1 MSFKKP
7 VVNKIVTDIKNLTIY
22 IRTLKKFGKS
32 TLFRDTVL
40 EKYGDPER
48 GLLVGLGAEVGY
60 NLLDDLNRTHIET
73 WAELNELKNW
83 LIKEKGKEHNIE
95 LIAFDVVDELM
106 PIVEKEVIRQSV
118 IDTKKPCKSIN
129 AAYGGY
135 GAGQIKV
142 VELAKEFFLDLKKS
156 GIGVWAI
163 AHTKFKNIKQKGDID
178 EGYMSLSSTLQ
189 SNYESIFG
197 DIFDC
202 VLTGYID
209 RELEE
214 ETIQVG
220 DDEKK
225 IRHATGEIRKLY
237 LRGNTFIDA
246 GCRFKDGSVPDFIVF
261 DQPNMAKTF
270 IDTLENGMRL
280 SMSGAISEKDFQQIQ
295 KKNEELGFVP
305 KVTLGQSDDEENAQV
320 DLEEDTLLDEQQE
333 ETIDIE
339 HNKQLKGK
347 VAGKYKTA
355 TPEQKAKV
363 KEILGTYGAAKLDET
378 KPSKMFEDILAIL

>member
-1 MSFKKP
+1 MAFKKP
-7 VVNKIVTDIKNLTIY
+7 QVNKIVTDIKNLTIY

-60 NLLDDLNRTHIET
+60 SLLDDLNRTHIET
-73 WAELNELKNW
+73 WAELLELKKW
-83 LIKEKGKEHNIE
+83 LIEQRGKEHNIE

-270 IDTLENGMRL
+270 IDTLETGMRL
-280 SMSGAISEKDFQQIQ
+280 SMSGAVTEKEFKEIQ
-295 KKNEELGFVP
+295 TEDKKPTV
-305 KVTLGQSDDEENAQV
+305 KVTETKQEEQIEI
-320 DLEEDTLLDEQQE
+320 EEDNLLDETKE
-333 ETIDIE
+333 EVIDIE
-339 HNKQLKGK
+339 HNKQLKAK
-347 VAGKYKTA
+347 VAGKYKTS

-363 KEILGTYGAAKLDET
+363 KEILGQFGAAKLDET
-378 KPSKMFEDILAIL
+378 KPTKMFEDILAIL

>member
-1 MSFKKP
+1 MAFKRP

-73 WAELNELKNW
+73 WAELNELKKW
-83 LIKEKGKEHNIE
+83 LIEQKGREHNIE

-106 PIVEKEVIRQSV
+106 PIIEKEVIRQSV

-135 GAGQIKV
+135 GAGQLRV
-142 VELAKEFFLDLKKS
+142 VELGKEFFLDLKKA
-156 GIGVWAI
+156 GVGVWAI

-214 ETIQVG
+214 ETVQVG
-220 DDEKK
+220 DDERK

-246 GCRFKDGSVPDFIVF
+246 GCRFKDGSVPDYIVF

-270 IDTLENGMRL
+270 IDTLETGMRL
-280 SMSGAISEKDFQQIQ
+280 SMSGAVSEKEFKQIQ
-295 KKNEELGFVP
+295 KETPKPEVTIEDGTVSDEVELG
-305 KVTLGQSDDEENAQV
+305 
-320 DLEEDTLLDEQQE
+320 EDTLLDESQE
-333 ETIDIE
+333 EVIDIE
-339 HNKQLKGK
+339 RNKELKGK

-355 TPEQKAKV
+355 TADTKAKV
-363 KEILGTYGAAKLDET
+363 KEILGKYGATKLDET
-378 KPSKMFEDILAIL
+378 KPTQMFEDILAIL

>member
-1 MSFKKP
+1 MAFRKP
-7 VVNKIVTDIKNLTIY
+7 TVNKIVTDIKNLTIY

-32 TLFRDTVL
+32 TLFRDVIL

-48 GLLVGLGAEVGY
+48 GLLVGLGAEIGY
-60 NLLDDLNRTHIET
+60 NLLDDLNRTHVET
-73 WAELNELKNW
+73 WQELVDLKNW
-83 LIKEKGKEHNIE
+83 LIKQKGKEHNIE
-95 LIAFDVVDELM
+95 MIAFDVVDEM
-106 PIVEKEVIRQSV
+106 IPIVEKEVIRLST

-135 GAGQIKV
+135 GAGQLKV
-142 VELAKEFFLDLKKS
+142 VEMTKDYLLELKKS

-214 ETIQVG
+214 ETVSVG
-220 DDEKK
+220 DEEKK

-246 GCRFKDGSVPDFIVF
+246 GCRFKDGSVPEYIVF

-270 IDTLENGMRL
+270 IDTLETGMRL
-280 SMSGAISEKDFQQIQ
+280 SKSNVVTEEEFKIIQ
-295 KKNEELGFVP
+295 KEESDNEEVVE
-305 KVTLGQSDDEENAQV
+305 VTEILSTEEDIVGEEIV
-320 DLEEDTLLDEQQE
+320 DLDK
-333 ETIDIE
+333 
-339 HNKQLKGK
+339 NKELKK
-347 VAGKYKTA
+347 QVAGKYKTA
-355 TPEQKAKV
+355 TTEQKDTVKSILAKYD
-363 KEILGTYGAAKLDET
+363 TTKLDET
-378 KPSKMFEDILAIL
+378 KPTKMFEEILGTL

>member
-1 MSFKKP
+1 MAFKKP

-32 TLFRDTVL
+32 TLFRDVVL

-48 GLLVGLGAEVGY
+48 GLLVGLGAEIGY

-73 WAELNELKNW
+73 WAELVDLKNW
-83 LIKEKGKEHNIE
+83 LIEQKGKEHNIE
-95 LIAFDVVDELM
+95 MVAFDVVDELI
-106 PIVEKEVIRQSV
+106 PIVEKEVIRQSF
-118 IDTKKPCKSIN
+118 IDTKKQCKSIN

-135 GAGQIKV
+135 GAGQLQV
-142 VELAKEFFLDLKKS
+142 VEMTKKFLLELKKS
-156 GIGVWAI
+156 GVGVWAI

-202 VLTGYID
+202 VLTGFID

-214 ETIQVG
+214 ETVTVG

-246 GCRFKDGSVPDFIVF
+246 GCRFKDGAVPEYIVF

-270 IDTLENGMRL
+270 IDTLETGMRL
-280 SMSGAISEKDFQQIQ
+280 SMSGGISQQEFKQIQ
-295 KKNEELGFVP
+295 TENEET
-305 KVTLGQSDDEENAQV
+305 VTEESIIEEIVEEVMEEVLV
-320 DLEEDTLLDEQQE
+320 DLEK
-333 ETIDIE
+333 
-339 HNKQLKGK
+339 NKQLKAK

-355 TPEQKAKV
+355 TLEQKEQVKV
-363 KEILGTYGAAKLDET
+363 ILGKYDSTKLDET
-378 KPSKMFEDILAIL
+378 KPTQMFVDILEIL

>member
-1 MSFKKP
+1 VAFKKP
-7 VVNKIVTDIKNLTIY
+7 QVNKIVTDIKNLTIY

-32 TLFRDTVL
+32 TLFRDVVL

-48 GLLVGLGAEVGY
+48 GLLVGLGAEIGY
-60 NLLDDLNRTHIET
+60 NLLDDLNRTHVET
-73 WAELNELKNW
+73 WQELVELKNW
-83 LIKEKGKEHNIE
+83 LIEEKGKEHNIE
-95 LIAFDVVDELM
+95 LLAFDVVDELM

-135 GAGQIKV
+135 GAGQLKV
-142 VELAKEFFLDLKKS
+142 VELTKDFFLELKKA

-163 AHTKFKNIKQKGDID
+163 AHTKYKNIKEKGAID
-178 EGYMSLSSTLQ
+178 DGYMSLSSTLQ

-202 VLTGYID
+202 VLTGFID

-214 ETIQVG
+214 ETIQLS
-220 DDEKK
+220 DDKEKV

-246 GCRFKDGSVPDFIVF
+246 GCRFKDGSVPEYIIF
-261 DQPNMAKTF
+261 DQPNMAKIF
-270 IDTLENGMRL
+270 IDTLETGMKL
-280 SMSGAISEKDFQQIQ
+280 SKSDSVIEPLVKSDVLKQPEVEVVDDSV
-295 KKNEELGFVP
+295 EEV
-305 KVTLGQSDDEENAQV
+305 VEETIV
-320 DLEEDTLLDEQQE
+320 EEVIDLEE
-333 ETIDIE
+333 
-339 HNKQLKGK
+339 NKKLKNK

-355 TPEQKAKV
+355 SPDQKENV
-363 KEILGTYGAAKLDET
+363 KLILSKYGTTKLDET
-378 KPSKMFEDILAIL
+378 KPTEMFKEILAIL

>member
-1 MSFKKP
+1 MAFKKP

-32 TLFRDTVL
+32 TLFRDVVL

-73 WAELNELKNW
+73 WAELIELKNW

-95 LIAFDVVDELM
+95 LVAFDVVDELM
-106 PIVEKEVIRQSV
+106 PIIEKEVIRQSV

-142 VELAKEFFLDLKKS
+142 VEMGKEFFLDLKKA
-156 GIGVWAI
+156 GVGVWAI

-270 IDTLENGMRL
+270 IDTLETGMRL
-280 SMSGAISEKDFQQIQ
+280 SMSGAVTEKEFKQIQ
-295 KKNEELGFVP
+295 TNNEVP
-305 KVTLGQSDDEENAQV
+305 TAKLPETPADSVAENESIE
-320 DLEEDTLLDEQQE
+320 LEEDTLLDEQKE
-333 ETIDIE
+333 EVIDVE
-339 HNKQLKGK
+339 HNKQLKAK

-355 TPEQKAKV
+355 TPEQKGKV
-363 KEILGTYGAAKLDET
+363 KGILGKYGAAKLDET
-378 KPSKMFEDILAIL
+378 KPTQMFEDILAIL

>member
-1 MSFKKP
+1 MAFKKP
-7 VVNKIVTDIKNLTIY
+7 EVNKIVTDIKNLTIY

-32 TLFRDTVL
+32 TLFRDVIL
-40 EKYGDPER
+40 EKYGNPER

-60 NLLDDLNRTHIET
+60 SLLDDLNRTHIET
-73 WAELNELKNW
+73 YQELLELKNW
-83 LIKEKGKEHNIE
+83 LIKQKGKEHDIE
-95 LIAFDVVDELM
+95 MVAFDVVDELI
-106 PIVEKEVIRQSV
+106 PIVEKEVIRLSV

-135 GAGQIKV
+135 GAGQLKV
-142 VELAKEFFLDLKKS
+142 VEMAKEFLLDLKKS

-197 DIFDC
+197 DIMDC

-214 ETIQVG
+214 ETITVG
-220 DDEKK
+220 DDERK
-225 IRHATGEIRKLY
+225 IRHATDEIRKLY

-246 GCRFKDGSVPDFIVF
+246 GCRFKDGSVPDYIVF
-261 DQPNMAKTF
+261 DQPNMAKVF
-270 IDTLENGMRL
+270 IDTLETGMRL
-280 SMSGAISEKDFQQIQ
+280 SKSNSVTEQEFKEIQ
-295 KKNEELGFVP
+295 KVDEELEVEKSTGNVE
-305 KVTLGQSDDEENAQV
+305 VEEIIEENTTEPV
-320 DLEEDTLLDEQQE
+320 IDLEK
-333 ETIDIE
+333 
-339 HNKQLKGK
+339 NKELKGK

-355 TPEQKAKV
+355 TPEQKKQV
-363 KEILGTYGAAKLDET
+363 KEILAKYDTTKLDET
-378 KPSKMFEDILAIL
+378 KPTQMFVDVLEIL

>member
-1 MSFKKP
+1 MAFKKP
-7 VVNKIVTDIKNLTIY
+7 QVNKIVTDIKNLTIY

-32 TLFRDTVL
+32 TLFRDVVL

-48 GLLVGLGAEVGY
+48 GLLVGLGAEIGY
-60 NLLDDLNRTHIET
+60 NLLDDLNRTHVET
-73 WAELNELKNW
+73 WQELVELKNW

-95 LIAFDVVDELM
+95 LLAFDVVDELM
-106 PIVEKEVIRQSV
+106 PIIEKEVIRLSV

-135 GAGQIKV
+135 GAGGLKV
-142 VELAKEFFLDLKKS
+142 VEMGKEFFLDLKKA

-163 AHTKFKNIKQKGDID
+163 AHTKYKNIKQKGDID

-214 ETIQVG
+214 ETVTVG

-225 IRHATGEIRKLY
+225 IRHATDEIRKLY

-246 GCRFKDGSVPDFIVF
+246 GCRFKDGSVPDYIVF

-280 SMSGAISEKDFQQIQ
+280 SMSGAITDKEFKQIQ
-295 KKNEELGFVP
+295 KEDEKASFKKTVVEEPLP
-305 KVTLGQSDDEENAQV
+305 NDLSDDLSIEEPEI
-320 DLEEDTLLDEQQE
+320 DLEK
-333 ETIDIE
+333 
-339 HNKQLKGK
+339 NKELKAK
-347 VAGKYKTA
+347 VAGRYKTA
-355 TPEQKAKV
+355 TPEQKANV
-363 KEILGTYGAAKLDET
+363 KEILSKYGASKLDET
-378 KPSKMFEDILAIL
+378 KPTQMFEDILAIL

>member
-1 MSFKKP
+1 MAFKKP
-7 VVNKIVTDIKNLTIY
+7 AVNKIVTDIKNLTIY

-32 TLFRDTVL
+32 TLFRDVVL

-48 GLLVGLGAEVGY
+48 GLLVGLGAEIGY
-60 NLLDDLNRTHIET
+60 NLLDDLNRTHVET
-73 WAELNELKNW
+73 WQELVELKNW

-95 LIAFDVVDELM
+95 IVAFDVVDELM

-135 GAGQIKV
+135 GAGQLKV
-142 VELAKEFFLDLKKS
+142 VEMGKEFFLDLKKA

-225 IRHATGEIRKLY
+225 IRHATDEIRKLY

-246 GCRFKDGSVPDFIVF
+246 GCRFKDGSVPDYIVF

-280 SMSGAISEKDFQQIQ
+280 SMSGAVTDKEFKQIQ
-295 KKNEELGFVP
+295 KEDEKQQVVQEDLVEEDLV
-305 KVTLGQSDDEENAQV
+305 DDLVSEEPVV
-320 DLEEDTLLDEQQE
+320 DLEKNTE
-333 ETIDIE
+333 
-339 HNKQLKGK
+339 LKGK

-355 TPEQKAKV
+355 TTEQKAQV
-363 KEILGTYGAAKLDET
+363 KEILSKYGASKLDET
-378 KPSKMFEDILAIL
+378 KPTQMFEDILAIL

>member
-1 MSFKKP
+1 MAFKKP

-32 TLFRDTVL
+32 TLFRDVVL

-73 WAELNELKNW
+73 WAELLELKKW
-83 LIKEKGKEHNIE
+83 LIDQKGKEHNIE

-106 PIVEKEVIRQSV
+106 PIVEKEVIRQSF
-118 IDTKKPCKSIN
+118 IDTKKACKSIN

-214 ETIQVG
+214 ETVQVG

-246 GCRFKDGSVPDFIVF
+246 GCRFKDGSVPDYIVF

-270 IDTLENGMRL
+270 IDTLETGMRL
-280 SMSGAISEKDFQQIQ
+280 SMSGAVTDKEFKQIQ
-295 KKNEELGFVP
+295 KEDKEPVVKEVIVEEAV
-305 KVTLGQSDDEENAQV
+305 EEDLTEDITIEEPEI
-320 DLEEDTLLDEQQE
+320 DLEK
-333 ETIDIE
+333 
-339 HNKQLKGK
+339 NKQLKTK

-363 KEILGTYGAAKLDET
+363 KEILGKFGSTKLDEM
-378 KPSKMFEDILAIL
+378 KPTAMFEEILEIL

>member
-1 MSFKKP
+1 MAFKKP
-7 VVNKIVTDIKNLTIY
+7 SVNKIVTDIKNLTIY

-32 TLFRDTVL
+32 TLFRDVVL

-48 GLLVGLGAEVGY
+48 GMLVGLGAEIGY
-60 NLLDDLNRTHIET
+60 NLLDDLNRTHVET
-73 WAELNELKNW
+73 YQDLVELKNW

-95 LIAFDVVDELM
+95 LVAFDVVDELM
-106 PIVEKEVIRQSV
+106 PIVEKEVIRLSV

-135 GAGQIKV
+135 GAGQLKV
-142 VELAKEFFLDLKKS
+142 VEITKDFFLELKKAE
-156 GIGVWAI
+156 IGVWAI
-163 AHTKFKNIKQKGDID
+163 AHTKYKNIKEKGAID

-202 VLTGYID
+202 VLTGFID

-214 ETIQVG
+214 ETVQVS
-220 DDEKK
+220 DDKEKV

-246 GCRFKDGSVPDFIVF
+246 GCRFKDGSVPEYIIF
-261 DQPNMAKTF
+261 DQPNMAKIF
-270 IDTLENGMRL
+270 IETLETGMKL
-280 SMSGAISEKDFQQIQ
+280 SKSGADNLQQVVKTAVKKEQPIQETLTEDPENGIEEEIIDEITEIEESEI
-295 KKNEELGFVP
+295 
-305 KVTLGQSDDEENAQV
+305 
-320 DLEEDTLLDEQQE
+320 DLEK
-333 ETIDIE
+333 
-339 HNKQLKGK
+339 NKELKAK

-355 TPEQKAKV
+355 TKEQKAQV
-363 KEILGTYGAAKLDET
+363 KEILAKYDTTKLDET
-378 KPSKMFEDILAIL
+378 KPTQMFVEVLEIL

>member
-1 MSFKKP
+1 MAFKKP
-7 VVNKIVTDIKNLTIY
+7 AVNKIVTDIKNLTIY

-32 TLFRDTVL
+32 TLFRDVVL

-48 GLLVGLGAEVGY
+48 GLLVGLGAEIGY
-60 NLLDDLNRTHIET
+60 NLLDDLNCTHVET
-73 WAELNELKNW
+73 YADLMELKKW
-83 LIKEKGKEHNIE
+83 LINQKGKEHNIE

-106 PIVEKEVIRQSV
+106 PIIEKEVIRLSV
-118 IDTKKPCKSIN
+118 IDNKKPCKSIN

-135 GAGQIKV
+135 GAGQLKV
-142 VELAKEFFLDLKKS
+142 VEMGKEFFLDLKKA

-163 AHTKFKNIKQKGDID
+163 AHTKYKNIKQKGDID

-214 ETIQVG
+214 ETVTVG
-220 DDEKK
+220 EDEKK
-225 IRHATGEIRKLY
+225 IRHATDEIRKLY

-246 GCRFKDGSVPDFIVF
+246 GCRFKDGSVPEFIVF

-270 IDTLENGMRL
+270 IETLETGMRL
-280 SMSGAISEKDFQQIQ
+280 SMSGAISEQEFEQIQ
-295 KKNEELGFVP
+295 KKNEELGVIP
-305 KVTLGQSDDEENAQV
+305 KVTLGQSDEEDDIVDEI
-320 DLEEDTLLDEQQE
+320 EEDTQE
-333 ETIDIE
+333 PKIDIE
-339 HNKQLKGK
+339 HNKQLKAK

-355 TPEQKAKV
+355 STDQKKQV
-363 KEILGTYGAAKLDET
+363 KEILNKYGATKLDET
-378 KPSKMFEDILAIL
+378 KPSQMFEDILAIL

>member
-1 MSFKKP
+1 MAFKKP

-32 TLFRDTVL
+32 TLFRDVII

-73 WAELNELKNW
+73 WQELIELKNW

-95 LIAFDVVDELM
+95 IIAFDVVDELM
-106 PIVEKEVIRQSV
+106 PIVEREVIRLSV

-142 VELAKEFFLDLKKS
+142 VELTKEFLLDLKKA
-156 GIGVWAI
+156 GMGVWGI
-163 AHTKFKNIKQKGDID
+163 AHTKYKNIKEKGAID
-178 EGYMSLSSTLQ
+178 EGYMSLTSNLQ

-202 VLTGYID
+202 VLTGFID

-214 ETIQVG
+214 ETVTIG
-220 DDEKK
+220 DNEKT
-225 IRHATGEIRKLY
+225 IRHATDEIRKLY

-246 GCRFKDGSVPDFIVF
+246 GCRFKDGSVPDYIVF

-270 IDTLENGMRL
+270 IDTLETGMRL
-280 SMSGAISEKDFQQIQ
+280 SKSDVVSEQEFKEIQ
-295 KKNEELGFVP
+295 EKNEELVVEKETE
-305 KVTLGQSDDEENAQV
+305 KVVNEV
-320 DLEEDTLLDEQQE
+320 EEDLIVE
-333 ETIDIE
+333 ETTTEPEIDLDK
-339 HNKQLKGK
+339 NKELKSK

-355 TPEQKAKV
+355 STEQKQEV
-363 KEILGTYGAAKLDET
+363 KKILSKYGATKLDET
-378 KPSKMFEDILAIL
+378 KPSQMFVDILAIL

>member
-1 MSFKKP
+1 MAFKKP
-7 VVNKIVTDIKNLTIY
+7 AVNKIVTDIKNLTIY

-32 TLFRDTVL
+32 TLFRDVVL

-48 GLLVGLGAEVGY
+48 GLLVGLGAEIGY
-60 NLLDDLNRTHIET
+60 NLLDDLNCTHVET
-73 WAELNELKNW
+73 YADLMELKKW
-83 LIKEKGKEHNIE
+83 LINQKGKEHNIE
-95 LIAFDVVDELM
+95 LVAFDVVDELM
-106 PIVEKEVIRQSV
+106 PIIEKEVIRLSV
-118 IDTKKPCKSIN
+118 IDTKKSCKSIN

-135 GAGQIKV
+135 GAGQLKV
-142 VELAKEFFLDLKKS
+142 VEMGKEFFLDLKKA

-163 AHTKFKNIKQKGDID
+163 AHTKYKNIKQKGDID

-214 ETIQVG
+214 ETVTVG
-220 DDEKK
+220 EDEKK

-246 GCRFKDGSVPDFIVF
+246 GCRFKDGSVPEFIVF

-270 IDTLENGMRL
+270 IETIETGMRL
-280 SMSGAISEKDFQQIQ
+280 SMSGAISEQEFQQIQ
-295 KKNEELGFVP
+295 KKNEELEFIP
-305 KVTLGQSDDEENAQV
+305 KVNLGQDEEE
-320 DLEEDTLLDEQQE
+320 LEDEISETE
-333 ETIDIE
+333 EPKIDIE
-339 HNKQLKGK
+339 HNKQLKAK

-355 TPEQKAKV
+355 NAYQKKQV
-363 KEILGTYGAAKLDET
+363 KEILNKYGTTKLDET
-378 KPSKMFEDILAIL
+378 KPSQMFEDILAIL

>member
-1 MSFKKP
+1 MTFKKP
-7 VVNKIVTDIKNLTIY
+7 QVNKIVTDIKNLTIY

-32 TLFRDTVL
+32 TLFRDVVL

-48 GLLVGLGAEVGY
+48 GMLVGLGAEIGY
-60 NLLDDLNRTHIET
+60 NLLDDLNRTHVET
-73 WAELNELKNW
+73 YQELIELKNW

-95 LIAFDVVDELM
+95 LVAFDVVDELM
-106 PIVEKEVIRQSV
+106 PIVEKEVIRLSV
-118 IDTKKPCKSIN
+118 IDNKKPCKSIN

-135 GAGQIKV
+135 GAGQLKV
-142 VELAKEFFLDLKKS
+142 VELTKDFFLELKKA

-163 AHTKFKNIKQKGDID
+163 AHTKYKNIKEKGAID

-202 VLTGYID
+202 VLTGFID

-214 ETIQVG
+214 ETVQVT
-220 DDEKK
+220 DDKEKV

-246 GCRFKDGSVPDFIVF
+246 GCRFKDGSVPEYIIF
-261 DQPNMAKTF
+261 DQPNMAKIF
-270 IDTLENGMRL
+270 IETLETGMKL
-280 SMSGAISEKDFQQIQ
+280 SKSGADNSQLEVKSTV
-295 KKNEELGFVP
+295 KKEQPIKETIIEDV
-305 KVTLGQSDDEENAQV
+305 DIDETE
-320 DLEEDTLLDEQQE
+320 DLEPDDIIEDSPV
-333 ETIDIE
+333 IDLE
-339 HNKQLKGK
+339 KNKELKAK

-355 TPEQKAKV
+355 TKEQKAQV
-363 KEILGTYGAAKLDET
+363 KEILAKYDTTKLDET
-378 KPSKMFEDILAIL
+378 KPTQMFVEVLEIL

>member
-1 MSFKKP
+1 MAFKKP

-32 TLFRDTVL
+32 TLFRDIVL

-48 GLLVGLGAEVGY
+48 GLLVGLGAEIGY

-73 WAELNELKNW
+73 WAELVDLKNW
-83 LIKEKGKEHNIE
+83 LIEQKGKEHNIE
-95 LIAFDVVDELM
+95 MVAFDVVDELI
-106 PIVEKEVIRQSV
+106 PIVEKEVIRQSF
-118 IDTKKPCKSIN
+118 IDTKKQCKSIN

-135 GAGQIKV
+135 GAGQLQV
-142 VELAKEFFLDLKKS
+142 VEMTKKFLLELKKS
-156 GIGVWAI
+156 GVGVWAI

-202 VLTGYID
+202 VLTGFID

-214 ETIQVG
+214 ETVTVG

-246 GCRFKDGSVPDFIVF
+246 GCRFKDGAVPEYIVF

-270 IDTLENGMRL
+270 IDTLETGMRL
-280 SMSGAISEKDFQQIQ
+280 SMSGGISQQEFKQIQ
-295 KKNEELGFVP
+295 TENEET
-305 KVTLGQSDDEENAQV
+305 VTEESIIEEIVEEVMEEVLV
-320 DLEEDTLLDEQQE
+320 DLEK
-333 ETIDIE
+333 
-339 HNKQLKGK
+339 NKQLKAK

-355 TPEQKAKV
+355 TLEQKEQVKV
-363 KEILGTYGAAKLDET
+363 ILGKYDSTKLDET
-378 KPSKMFEDILAIL
+378 KPTQMFVDILEIL